1 MAETPITIEILRVSR
16 YRPSE
21 KPGSQF
27 ITAEG
32 AARLKLELDELWRVE
47 RPRVTQAVSEA
58 AAQGDRSENAEYTYG
73 KKRLR
78 EIDRRVRFLRKRLDG
93 MTIVDQAPSD
103 PKRGFFGAW
112 VTLEDL
118 DGKQETYRIV
128 GPDEFDR
135 EPRFISMDAPLA
147 RALMRKALDDEVT
160 VELPGGQRVYVIVAI
175 RYGAG

>member
-1 MAETPITIEILRVSR
+1 LSR

-27 ITAEG
+27 ITPEG

-78 EIDRRVRFLRKRLDG
+78 EIDKRVRFLRKRLDG
-93 MTIVDQAPSD
+93 MTVVDKPPSD
-103 PKRGFFGAW
+103 PRRVFFGAW
-112 VTLEDL
+112 VTLEDSA
-118 DGKQETYRIV
+118 GKEETYRIV

-135 EPRFISMDAPLA
+135 EPRYISMDAPLA
-147 RALMRKALDDEVT
+147 RALMRKGLDDDVT
-160 VELPGGQRVYVIVAI
+160 VELPGGQRVYAIVGI
-175 RYGAG
+175 RYDAG